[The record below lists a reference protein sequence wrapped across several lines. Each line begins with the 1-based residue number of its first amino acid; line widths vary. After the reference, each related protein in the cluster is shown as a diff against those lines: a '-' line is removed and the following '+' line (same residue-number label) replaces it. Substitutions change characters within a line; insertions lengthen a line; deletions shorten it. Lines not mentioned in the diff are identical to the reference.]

1 MGRFDYCTMPAKKRR
16 QFIDRLAK
24 IVATIRK
31 EDEARYF
38 VERLF
43 TESEIVMFMR
53 RLEVAEML
61 VGGLTYEQIRRKLK
75 VGTSTITA
83 VDGWL
88 TDAAY
93 EYQQIRAYQ
102 KQVAQKAWHS
112 RNRAKKIAKRRES
125 SMPGSLTHMIRH
137 DSRMVLFRLLLGM

>member
-1 MGRFDYCTMPAKKRR
+1 MTRFDYRAVSPKKRR
-16 QFIDRLAK
+16 ELLDRLAN

-61 VGGLTYEQIRRKLK
+61 VSGLTYEQIRRKLK
-75 VGTSTITA
+75 VGTSTIQA

-102 KQVAQKAWHS
+102 KGVAQRAQNMRRHS
-112 RNRAKKIAKRRES
+112 EKLKRHRETT
-125 SMPGSLTHMIRH
+125 MPGTLRHMIRR
-137 DSRMVLFRLLLGM
+137 DSRMILFRLLLGD